1 MSGNSI
7 RRMLFFAVLFVSGL
21 IQAQEVSIS
30 GQITSAEDEE
40 PLPGVNIIIK
50 GTSTGV
56 TSDFDG
62 NYSIRANIGDILVF
76 SYIGFNELEYTIGNQ
91 TTINIELQES
101 AESLDEVVVTALGIS
116 RKEQSLGYSISKV
129 DGEELA
135 EVKSINA
142 INSLSG
148 KVAGVDIAQPN
159 TGAGGSSK
167 VIIRGNSTLLG
178 NNQPLYI
185 IDGVPMDNQ
194 QLGDAG
200 QYGGQDLGDGISSI
214 NQDDIETMSVLKGP
228 AAAALY
234 GSRASNGVILI
245 TTKSFDKKSGNKFNV
260 NLSSNMTVDN
270 IVGEYGDVQHVYGQG
285 IKTPPKDVGDATGM
299 WSWGDKMN
307 SDLEFISFDGQ
318 IRDYGIK
325 QDHIKSFFQTG
336 TTIQNT
342 LAFSGGNEDA
352 NFRVSASDV
361 RMEDIVPNSG
371 LNRNNFTI
379 RGTMNMWEK
388 LRVDAKMNYSIEDV
402 DNRPYLGYSGANTAL
417 ALLGLPGNID
427 QKWLEESVVD
437 ENGDYV
443 FWNSSTRI
451 INPYYSLNHMKN
463 ESKKNRILGYASLT
477 YDVND
482 WLDIKI
488 KSGID
493 SYTYDYYNYSPRTT
507 PLAEWGEMTEI
518 NSRTTE
524 SNSEFLV
531 TYTKEIND
539 NFDVLASIGGNHME
553 YQSKLTQILGKD
565 QISDDIRAIT
575 NYGEY
580 IPTYNDLRKEVNSIY
595 GFANFAYK
603 DYLFLDITG
612 RNDWSST
619 LPDENNSYFY
629 PSFTGAF
636 IVTKAFE
643 KIKSKAISYGKI
655 RASYAEVGGDTDPYQ
670 TSLAYESYPYQ
681 FNGSSLT
688 TVGSTIIPNQDL
700 LPSRTKGYE
709 FGLDAKFLD
718 WRIGLDLT
726 YYNQTTFNEIIRL
739 QVPNS
744 TGFEAAIR
752 NAGEINNSGWEVM
765 VNFVPVKTEDW
776 RWDLTFNFANNKNKI
791 VKLDESSKIQV
802 LARADWISSFIQAEE
817 GGEYGDI
824 MGYDFKRTDDGTP
837 IVGVNGMPIRSDEQ
851 IKLGNGQY
859 KFTGGITNTVAYKGF
874 KLRALIQVKSGADIL
889 SMTNQKLYQ
898 QGAHIGTLEG
908 REGWEQSE
916 RDREDAGVLPED
928 WVATGGY
935 LAEGVLLDGTD
946 IEGNP
951 IYKANDI
958 FVDPRDYWG
967 NVANGHITKPFVYD
981 ASYVK
986 LREVSLSYTFG
997 GKTLESISFID
1008 GLTLSAIGRNLWLIH
1023 SNVPNIDP
1031 ESSYSVS
1038 NGQGY
1043 EYGSLPQRRS
1053 YGFNLNI
1060 NF

>member
-1 MSGNSI
+1 MGENLI
-7 RRMLFFAVLFVSGL
+7 RRMLFFVALLASVV
-21 IQAQEVSIS
+21 IQAQEVTVT
-30 GQITSAEDEE
+30 GMVTSVEDEE
-40 PLPGVNIIIK
+40 PIPGVNVVIQ
-50 GTSTGV
+50 GTTIGI

-62 NYSIRANIGDILVF
+62 NYSIDTNKGAILVF
-76 SYIGFNELEYTIGNQ
+76 SSIGFTDQKITVAES
-91 TTINIELQES
+91 TTINVQLEES
-101 AESLDEVVVTALGIS
+101 SEELDEVVVTALGIS
-116 RKEQSLGYSISKV
+116 RKEQSLGYAISKV

-142 INSLSG
+142 VNSLSG

-167 VIIRGNSTLLG
+167 VIIRGNSKLLG
-178 NNQPLYI
+178 NNQPLYV

-214 NQDDIETMSVLKGP
+214 NPDDIETMSVLKGP

-234 GSRASNGVILI
+234 GTRASNGVILI
-245 TTKSFDKKSGNKFNV
+245 TTKGFDTKGGNKFNV
-260 NLSSNMTVDN
+260 NFSSNMTVDN
-270 IVGEYGDVQHVYGQG
+270 IVGEYEDVQHVYGQG
-285 IKTPPKDVGDATGM
+285 IKTPPKDIGDATGM

-307 SDLEFISFDGQ
+307 PNLEFISFDGQ

-325 QDHIKSFFQTG
+325 QDHIKSFFRTG
-336 TTIQNT
+336 STIQNT
-342 LAFSGGNEDA
+342 VAFSGGNEDT
-352 NFRVSASDV
+352 NFRFSASDV
-361 RMEDIVPNSG
+361 HMTDIVPNSG
-371 LNRNNFTI
+371 LNRQNFSLT
-379 RGTMNMWEK
+379 GSMNMWKK
-388 LRVDAKMNYSIEDV
+388 LRVDAKINYTLEDV

-417 ALLGLPGNID
+417 SLLGLPGNID
-427 QKWLEESVVD
+427 QSWLEESVVD

-443 FWNSSTRI
+443 FWNSATRI
-451 INPYYSLNHMKN
+451 INPYYSLYHMKN
-463 ESKKNRILGYASLT
+463 ESKKNRVLGYASFT

-482 WLDIKI
+482 WLDVKI

-493 SYTYDYYNYSPRTT
+493 SYTYNYYNYSPRTT

-531 TYTKEIND
+531 TVTKEIND
-539 NFDVLASIGGNHME
+539 NFDFVASVGGNHMQ
-553 YQSKLTQILGKD
+553 YQSKLTQILGKG
-565 QISDDIRAIT
+565 QINDGLIAIT
-575 NYGEY
+575 NYGEF
-580 IPTYNDLRKEVNSIY
+580 IPSYNDLRKEVNSIY

-619 LPDENNSYFY
+619 LPEDNNSYFY

-636 IVTKAFE
+636 IFTKAFE
-643 KIKSKAISYGKI
+643 NIKSKALSFGKL
-655 RASYAEVGGDTDPYQ
+655 RASYAEVGGDTNPYQ
-670 TSLAYESYPYQ
+670 TGLTYESFPYQ
-681 FNGSSLT
+681 FDGSSLT
-688 TVGSTIIPNQDL
+688 TVGSTVIPNKGL

-718 WRIGLDLT
+718 WRIGLDVT
-726 YYNQTTFNEIIRL
+726 YYNQTTFDEIIRL
-739 QVPNS
+739 QVPTS
-744 TGFEAAIR
+744 TGFESAIR

-776 RWDLTFNFANNKNKI
+776 RWDLTFNFANNVNKI
-791 VKLDESSKIQV
+791 VKLDENSKV
-802 LARADWISSFIQAEE
+802 LELARADWISSLIVAEE

-824 MGYDFKRTDDGTP
+824 LGYDFKRTEDGTP
-837 IVGVNGMPIRSDEQ
+837 IIAANGMPIRSDEQ
-851 IKLGNGQY
+851 VKLGNGQY

-874 KLRALIQVKSGADIL
+874 KLRALVQMKYGADIL
-889 SMTNQKLYQ
+889 SMTNQRLYQ
-898 QGAHIGTLEG
+898 YGTHIGTLEG

-916 RDREDAGVLPED
+916 REREAAGVLPSD
-928 WVATGGY
+928 WVATDGY
-935 LAEGVLLDGTD
+935 LAEGVVQTGTD
-946 IEGNP
+946 VDGNP
-951 IYKANDI
+951 TYEANTT

-967 NVANGHITKPFVYD
+967 NVANGHITQPFVYD
-981 ASYVK
+981 ASYIK

-997 GKTLESISFID
+997 GQTLESIPFID
-1008 GLTLSAIGRNLWLIH
+1008 GMTVSAIGRNLWLIY
-1023 SNVPNIDP
+1023 SDVPNIDP
-1031 ESSYSVS
+1031 ESSYSIS

-1053 YGFNLNI
+1053 VGFNLNI